1 MPANAGSEAKKIHQH
16 QTKHKMKKVIILAVF
31 TLISMSAVR
40 GQAKAEPSAV
50 IASEFDKQF
59 NGATNVIWEKTG
71 TVSYASF
78 HFQQNLMVAYFDR
91 GGKLIA
97 KARKINT
104 DQLPMS
110 LQSELQAVKNDREKK
125 SGVLSIGNIFEY
137 STDADTQY
145 VTSLENDQESIVVGT
160 VNGKMTVRS
169 KSKKESN
176 TPGTPKDLIAKG
188 LPK

>member
-1 MPANAGSEAKKIHQH
+1 
-16 QTKHKMKKVIILAVF
+16 MKKLIILAVF
-31 TLISMSAVR
+31 ALISMSTVR
-40 GQAKAEPSAV
+40 GQSKVEPSTV
-50 IASEFDKQF
+50 VASEFNKQF
-59 NGATNVIWEKTG
+59 NGATHVIWEKTG

-91 GGKLIA
+91 SGNLIA

-110 LQSELQAVKNDREKK
+110 LQSELLAVKNDREKK

-145 VTSLENDQESIVVGT
+145 VTSLENDSESIIVGT
-160 VNGKMTVRS
+160 VNGKMTVRN
-169 KSKKESN
+169 KLKKESN
-176 TPGTPKDLIAKG
+176 VLGTPKDLIAKG
-188 LPK
+188 LSK